1 MIFKKH
7 VFVGHL
13 AQDFDFA
20 GDVGHGVADA
30 FALAV
35 LHVLCPLHDA
45 AALCQRNLELTFYPG
60 YGTALENVIGNDA
73 VSCQKGTYNIL

>member
-35 LHVLCPLHDA
+35 FAGAWRLLRFRSLA
-45 AALCQRNLELTFYPG
+45 SGGA
-60 YGTALENVIGNDA
+60 GTGF
-73 VSCQKGTYNIL
+73 

>member
-1 MIFKKH
+1 MVFKKH

-20 GDVGHGVADA
+20 GDMGHGVADA

-35 LHVLCPLHDA
+35 LQMFGAFHDFVS
-45 AALCQRNLELTFYPG
+45 LLQGKLELVLDPG
-60 YGTALENVIGNDA
+60 YRTALEYVVGNDPG
-73 VSCQKGTYNIL
+73 SCQVF